1 MSMKKK
7 TKSQMTVEQN
17 ITGFHIVGKV
27 FTSEEGKMKNMEAFR
42 PFLSKLIKHKGLNE
56 LGSSYHQF
64 SEGGFTGV
72 VILAES
78 HVSIHTWPELQ
89 CLMLDVYLCN
99 YSRDNT
105 LICRELFAE
114 ICEFFSPTKINQQEL
129 AR

>member
-7 TKSQMTVEQN
+7 TKKRLTADHDF
-17 ITGFHIVGKV
+17 TGIHIVGKV
-27 FTSEEGKMKNMEAFR
+27 LTNDEGKMKDMKTFES
-42 PFLSKLIKHKGLNE
+42 FLSKLIKHTGLNE

-105 LICRELFAE
+105 LICRDLFAE
-114 ICEFFSPTKINQQEL
+114 ICKFFSPTNINQIEL